1 MIAHRAD
8 NHIENLRTYQDEQY
22 EKIFFGLSNLGDKI
36 EQRPV
41 TTGARLGE
49 LWLVQ
54 SGLKAGER
62 IVVEG
67 VQKAQAGVVV
77 NPVVNP
83 VVHPVVTPVVKPVAG
98 KP

>member
-1 MIAHRAD
+1 
-8 NHIENLRTYQDEQY
+8 
-22 EKIFFGLSNLGDKI
+22 
-36 EQRPV
+36 
-41 TTGARLGE
+41 
-49 LWLVQ
+49 VQ

-77 NPVVNP
+77 NPVVK
-83 VVHPVVTPVVKPVAG
+83 PVVKPVVG

>member
-1 MIAHRAD
+1 MNTRVRIIQEVARNAVL
-8 NHIENLRTYQDEQY
+8 IPQKAVTELLGKQFVAVVGE
-22 EKIFFGLSNLGDKI
+22 GDKI
-36 EQRPV
+36 EQRPI

-77 NPVVNP
+77 
-83 VVHPVVTPVVKPVAG
+83 KPVAQPVAN